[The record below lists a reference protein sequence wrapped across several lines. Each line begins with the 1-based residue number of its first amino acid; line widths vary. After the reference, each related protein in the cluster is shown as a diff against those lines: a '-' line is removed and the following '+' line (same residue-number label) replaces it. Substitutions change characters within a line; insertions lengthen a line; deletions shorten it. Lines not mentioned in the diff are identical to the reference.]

1 MSTPSRMPSAC
12 GKRQLPRMD
21 EGCAVWA
28 ALVHASPRGE
38 TPEGRTTPGSRGARG
53 LGGLRGGLG
62 LARRPWPNAL
72 GLWLAWGPQ
81 EAVVQEIQV
90 RAAKHLPLQHFQTVD
105 VALDRPG
112 TPRQGDAGFD
122 RLIVVAEPGRKALHG
137 LQGTG
142 GCTLE
147 PRIELVRLPLAYQSG
162 KVLRE
167 VDRLSDLGLLGPQL
181 GQLLRLSPSALLLT
195 AEDEP
200 RRPAGRQGL
209 GDRLCHH
216 RQELAPALAA
226 GGDALG
232 LAEAADIRGDTAIA
246 PGVAPQVDL
255 PKQLDGGVAAGV
267 PALQDIGLIRVED
280 AASIVAAMLP
290 HRPRRQVQIPLDG
303 ATAAAHLGGNG
314 HARPALAVEG
324 PDLLVARP
332 SLRRALGGLLF
343 RAGGDGRP

>member
-1 MSTPSRMPSAC
+1 MCSRCPPRREIACVQHATGCHPCMTLDGTLSRRPCSDGEAAGVKMTPP
-12 GKRQLPRMD
+12 
-21 EGCAVWA
+21 
-28 ALVHASPRGE
+28 LVG
-38 TPEGRTTPGSRGARG
+38 TRG
-53 LGGLRGGLG
+53 LRGLRGGLD
-62 LARRPWPNAL
+62 LDRRPWPDDL
-72 GLWLAWGPQ
+72 GFPRPGRPQ
-81 EAVVQEIQV
+81 EAVAQEIQV

-142 GCTLE
+142 GCTRE
-147 PRIELVRLPLAYQSG
+147 PRIELVRLPLAYQRG

-226 GGDALG
+226 GWEALG

-246 PGVAPQVDL
+246 PGVAPQLEL

-267 PALQDIGLIRVED
+267 PALQDGLNLG
-280 AASIVAAMLP
+280 SLS
-290 HRPRRQVQIPLDG
+290 LG
-303 ATAAAHLGGNG
+303 ATA
-314 HARPALAVEG
+314 
-324 PDLLVARP
+324 D
-332 SLRRALGGLLF
+332 
-343 RAGGDGRP
+343 